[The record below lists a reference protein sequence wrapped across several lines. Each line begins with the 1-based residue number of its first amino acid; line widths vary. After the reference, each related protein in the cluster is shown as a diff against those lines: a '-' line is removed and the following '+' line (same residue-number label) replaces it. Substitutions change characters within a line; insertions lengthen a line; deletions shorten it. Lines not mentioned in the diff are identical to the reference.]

1 MLKPFNQSTF
11 DADDN
16 AKHDAI
22 HLFQELYNCDIRV
35 NQDRYGIDLVGKYL
49 DFDRELFG
57 VEVEV
62 KHNWQ
67 SEHFMFETV
76 HYAAR
81 KTKFIDLYRDVFFV
95 TVNSPR
101 THALV
106 INIASLDT
114 MKMVRKQTSETS
126 SEWFLEIPTHLF
138 YKYSL

>member
-1 MLKPFNQSTF
+1 MTPKEFSQSLY
-11 DADDN
+11 DDN
-16 AKHDAI
+16 DDAKHQIIAW
-22 HLFQELYNCDIRV
+22 LEERGFMAWV
-35 NQDRYGIDLVGKYL
+35 NEDQYGIDVQALKMGKQYV
-49 DFDRELFG
+49 F
-57 VEVEV
+57 EVEV

-81 KTKFIDLYRDVFFV
+81 KSKFIDLYDDVYFV

-106 INIASLDT
+106 INIAFLDN

>member
-1 MLKPFNQSTF
+1 MLKPFNQATF

-16 AKHDAI
+16 AKHDVIKLLHPILGAQ
-22 HLFQELYNCDIRV
+22 LRV
-35 NQDRYGIDLVGKYL
+35 NHDPYGIDLIGKYY
-49 DFDRELFG
+49 DGKLFG

-81 KTKFIDLYRDVFFV
+81 KTKFIDLYDDVYFV

-106 INIASLDT
+106 INIAFLDN
-114 MKMVRKQTSETS
+114 MKMVRKQTSETT

>member
-1 MLKPFNQSTF
+1 MLKPFNTATF
-11 DADDN
+11 MADDN
-16 AKHDAI
+16 AKYQVQHWFRKTWQPRQIRTNHDK
-22 HLFQELYNCDIRV
+22 F
-35 NQDRYGIDLVGKYL
+35 GIDLIGRW
-49 DFDRELFG
+49 DDGQLFG
-57 VEVEV
+57 IEVEV

-81 KTKFIDLYRDVFFV
+81 KTKFIDLYQDVYFC

-106 INIASLDT
+106 INMASLNA
-114 MKMVRKQTSETS
+114 MKMIRKQTSETS

-138 YKYSL
+138 AKYTL